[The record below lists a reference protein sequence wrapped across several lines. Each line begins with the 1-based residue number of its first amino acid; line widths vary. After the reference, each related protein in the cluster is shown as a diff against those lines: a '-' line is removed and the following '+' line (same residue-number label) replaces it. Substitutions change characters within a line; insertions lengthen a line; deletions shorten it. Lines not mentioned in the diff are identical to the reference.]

1 MEFQKR
7 FRLIQSLI
15 YKKSSQNHSKT
26 NKMLQQDQ
34 FPFNQNSN
42 QDSGSSVLGTLLLIG
57 GVILSIILVNK
68 MAISDSTLSQK
79 SND

>member
-1 MEFQKR
+1 
-7 FRLIQSLI
+7 
-15 YKKSSQNHSKT
+15 
-26 NKMLQQDQ
+26 MLQQDQ

-68 MAISDSTLSQK
+68 MPISDSTLSQK